1 MGRVLVFDSN
11 LSFLSSMSKF
21 LGRVPFTLFLV
32 CLCIFLLSTLNHVRC
47 DDTEHDNHDDV
58 DDEED
63 MKEVEA
69 IVNQTDVIKMI
80 VQQKQRH
87 ELSLKEMD
95 EKIEDQIMSFYD
107 KHDEALSEFR
117 DIDHNLR
124 DRIEILEATVMAEV
138 KTLSSKK
145 TNRWA
150 WLIPFCIIMTLLGAF
165 AAYSRGK
172 LKRLRAAS
180 F

>member
-1 MGRVLVFDSN
+1 MYVCNLERREKDEILLMQREAASYGTRV
-11 LSFLSSMSKF
+11 
-21 LGRVPFTLFLV
+21 
-32 CLCIFLLSTLNHVRC
+32 
-47 DDTEHDNHDDV
+47 
-58 DDEED
+58 
-63 MKEVEA
+63 
-69 IVNQTDVIKMI
+69 
-80 VQQKQRH
+80 
-87 ELSLKEMD
+87 D